1 MFDLFVLLAQ
11 ESDSWWDNL
20 NPMKWIKSLTT
31 GVFQG
36 VKRFFCWVILKGLTW
51 AETFA
56 NFLLSLLP
64 DLSSQ
69 TSGYLA
75 TIGSAASKVDSWVP
89 VSTLFACIS
98 TYLMVC
104 AAIAAIRFVKSW
116 IPTLGG

>member
-36 VKRFFCWVILKGLTW
+36 MKRFLCWVILKGLTW
-51 AETFA
+51 AQTFA
-56 NFLLSLLP
+56 GFLLSYVP
-64 DLSSQ
+64 DASSQ
-69 TSGYLA
+69 SGSFLA
-75 TIGSAASKVDSWVP
+75 TLGTAASKVDSWVP
-89 VSTLFACIS
+89 VSTLFWCIS
-98 TYLMVC
+98 TYLMTC